1 MTTELCSFPP
11 RLNLD
16 GGPSSPRAEQRQQ
29 LRFPQGDAV
38 RAHLTIGS
46 QRAEAQVRDLSLGG
60 AGLLLE
66 RERWRGAGAAS
77 LELRVDA
84 RPLGEVRVDLVHT
97 EASQAG
103 ARLGVRFRQLDR
115 RFLHVLCAYLVE
127 RHSQSP
133 RRPSYLAQASGFA
146 SSEDRLRVRQLLVHC
161 CRRRRPLTVCAGGE
175 RHGVLAPHAIRPD
188 GIEGTLALDRG
199 EPALGEATLVHG
211 SAGGLALLPTR
222 YLGACDG
229 LARFALPDRILEGGR
244 IRLGRLV
251 VGEDFPVVL
260 EFVHPQLSGRLVR
273 KRVREVSFGGVRF
286 DLDLG
291 HDLLAPGTMIEA
303 AVLRLPGG
311 RSLPC
316 RCVVRHTLAQE
327 DGLQCGVEL
336 LDFRGSGRQ
345 LWIEQILV
353 RLNPE
358 VEEATPFTIEEA
370 WEVFD
375 RSGYLEEKPKEG
387 LLALREPFLATW
399 QKLLRGRDGARLW
412 LHRGGRPAVG
422 TISTTRVYSHTWLVH
437 HLAVDRALPAA
448 RKLLVLADLAPRSA
462 AQWLAGCQPDGHL
475 LVYYDA
481 TTTFNASP
489 YTAFFASRAQG
500 GEVAQ
505 RSLRLRELPVDGP
518 RAAGAD
524 LHAWVRPATPDELRR
539 VSTTLRA
546 RDGELAHRAF
556 DHAPETLARRD
567 WAGSGLERWREVL
580 IAGQGPSAPSG
591 FAILEGAAPALNI
604 FSLYD
609 TVRVVLW
616 ERETSPAVLAA
627 ILDEVRGRYRA
638 LGRRSFLELSGE
650 GDVELPTTPAFEAAA
665 VRAVVSPGVLP
676 SWLRH
681 LEQLWGER

>member
-1 MTTELCSFPP
+1 MTTELCSLTASVNP
-11 RLNLD
+11 D
-16 GGPSSPRAEQRQQ
+16 GPSGSLPRAEQRQQ
-29 LRFPQGDAV
+29 LRFPQGDGV
-38 RAHLTIGS
+38 RACLTAGS
-46 QRAEAQVRDLSLGG
+46 LRAEAQVRDLSLGG

-66 RERWRGAGAAS
+66 RDRWRGPGSAS

-97 EASQAG
+97 AGSQAG
-103 ARLGVRFRQLDR
+103 ASLGVRFRQLDR

-133 RRPSYLAQASGFA
+133 RRPAYLAQAAGFTA
-146 SSEDRLRVRQLLVHC
+146 SEDRLRVRQLLVHC

-175 RHGVLAPHAIRPD
+175 RRGVLAPQAIRPD
-188 GIEGTLALDRG
+188 GIEGALALDAPGRL
-199 EPALGEATLVHG
+199 ADEATLVHS

-222 YLGACDG
+222 YLGERDG
-229 LARFALPDRILEGGR
+229 LARFAIPDRILEGGR
-244 IRLGRLV
+244 IRLGRLA

-260 EFVHPQLSGRLVR
+260 EFVHPQLTGRLVR
-273 KRVREVSFGGVRF
+273 KRVREVSFGGARF
-286 DLDLG
+286 DLDLA
-291 HDLLAPGTMIEA
+291 HDLLAPGTTIDA

-316 RCVVRHTLAQE
+316 RCVVRHTLEQA

-336 LDFRGSGRQ
+336 LDFRGNGRQ

-358 VEEATPFTIEEA
+358 VEEATPFTLEEA

-375 RSGYLEEKPKEG
+375 RSGYLEEKPTEG

-399 QKLLRGRDGARLW
+399 QNLLRGRDGARLW

-437 HLAVDRALPAA
+437 HLAVDHALPAA

-475 LVYYDA
+475 LVFYDA
-481 TTTFNASP
+481 RSRFNEAP
-489 YTAFFASRAQG
+489 YTAFFATQAKVS
-500 GEVAQ
+500 Q
-505 RSLRLRELPVDGP
+505 RSLRLRELPVDAPCPGEEDA
-518 RAAGAD
+518 RAWA
-524 LHAWVRPATPDELRR
+524 RPATPDELQR
-539 VSTTLRA
+539 VSATLRD
-546 RDGELAHRAF
+546 RDGALSHRAF
-556 DHAPETLARRD
+556 DHAPETLATRD

-580 IAGQGPSAPSG
+580 VAGYGASAPCA
-591 FAILEGAAPALNI
+591 FAVLEGAAPALNI

-616 ERETSPAVLAA
+616 QEGATTPAVLRA
-627 ILDEVRGRYRA
+627 ILGEARSRYRA
-638 LGRRSFLELSGE
+638 LGRRSFLALCGA
-650 GDVELPTTPAFEAAA
+650 GDAELPGAALFEAAA
-665 VRAVVSPGVLP
+665 VRAVVSPDVLP
-676 SWLRH
+676 LWLRH
-681 LEQLWGER
+681 LEQLWGQR